1 LADLRNWF
9 VGLLLMACY
18 GIGHGN
24 PLILFK
30 PGSDQGSGKA
40 AVLALPLGAQVTI
53 TSITSR
59 CKAAR
64 GNAVRIY
71 DLDSGECGILP
82 AIGPG
87 VFHQPSLDQ
96 TLQGNTLVGESVQ
109 FALEAGLFVWY
120 DLYTSR
126 ACVAGF
132 CNTTFATSE
141 GPPDPTSVRI
151 NSFTAN
157 PNSMIAGN
165 QTELSWTTSNATSCT
180 LGDNQGG
187 GPVSVSLNGSASR
200 IPLVTTTFTFI
211 CQGSN
216 GPAISNVVVTVDE
229 PLPEDIFSD
238 GFESLI
244 PIQ

>member
-1 LADLRNWF
+1 
-9 VGLLLMACY
+9 MACY
-18 GIGHGN
+18 GLGHGN

-30 PGSDQGSGKA
+30 PGSDQDSGKA
-40 AVLALPLGAQVTI
+40 AVLALPLGEQVSI
-53 TSITSR
+53 TLITSR

-71 DLDSGECGILP
+71 DLDSGECGIVP

-126 ACVAGF
+126 ACVVES
-132 CNTTFATSE
+132 CNTMFVATR
-141 GPPDPTSVRI
+141 PPTNTHSVRI
-151 NSFTAN
+151 NSFAAN
-157 PNSMIAGN
+157 PDPIIVGN
-165 QTELSWTTSNATSCT
+165 QTQLSWTTSYATSCT
-180 LGDNQGG
+180 LRDNQGE
-187 GPVSVSLNGSASR
+187 GPVSVSLNTTVSR
-200 IPLVTTTFTFI
+200 TPLVTTIFTLT
-211 CQGSN
+211 CQGTN
-216 GPAISNVVVTVDE
+216 GPVTRNVSVTVNE
-229 PLPEDIFSD
+229 SLPGDIFSD

-244 PIQ
+244 P